1 MSEETKI
8 GPDTAMSQVLDY
20 YPGAQRAL
28 FAKYHIGGCA
38 SCGFRP
44 DETLGGV
51 CERNE
56 NIPVDEAMA
65 HIAESH
71 ANDLARQVQPL
82 DLKTVIEADEKESPA
97 LLDLRTRE
105 EFENAKI
112 AGAELF
118 SHDKLQDIMGS
129 WPKDRAIVIYD
140 HRGESSCMDAAAYL
154 EGHGFENVRTL
165 CGGIDAYA
173 KEADPSLPRYR
184 LEIA

>member
-1 MSEETKI
+1 
-8 GPDTAMSQVLDY
+8 MSQSPSITADTSMADLLAH

-44 DETLGGV
+44 DESLGGV

-56 NIPVDEAMA
+56 NIPVSEAID
-65 HIAESH
+65 HIIESH
-71 ANDLARQVQPL
+71 DRDVARQVLPT
-82 DLKTVIEADEKESPA
+82 DLKARLEDADPPA

-105 EFENAKI
+105 EHENACI
-112 AGAELF
+112 ATADLF
-118 SHDKLQDIMGS
+118 SHDKLQDIMAS
-129 WPKDRAIVIYD
+129 WPKDRAIVVYD
-140 HRGESSCMDAAAYL
+140 HLGENGAMDAAAYL
-154 EGHGFENVRTL
+154 EGHGFTNVRTL
-165 CGGIDAYA
+165 RGGIDAYA

>member
-1 MSEETKI
+1 MPSDTSL
-8 GPDTAMSQVLDY
+8 GPDTTMGDVLTA

-56 NIPVDEAMA
+56 GIPVAEAID
-65 HIAESH
+65 HILESH
-71 ANDLARQVQPL
+71 AKDQARQINPL
-82 DLKTVIEADEKESPA
+82 ELKSQIESSGDLA

-105 EFENAKI
+105 EFENARI
-112 AGAELF
+112 GSADLF
-118 SHDKLQDIMGS
+118 SHDKLQEIMGA
-129 WPKDRAIVIYD
+129 WAKDRAILIYD
-140 HRGESSCMDAAAYL
+140 HRGESGCMDAAAYL
-154 EGHGFENVRTL
+154 EGHGFENVKTL
-165 CGGIDAYA
+165 RGGIDAYA
-173 KEADPSLPRYR
+173 QEADPSIPRYR